1 MQSEEACS
9 KALRIRGLGSVCID
23 SRKAETGSVFFAL
36 SGERVDGHDYL
47 EDAVLAGCTAL
58 VVSKMDATVLT
69 LAENRGVAVVQVKD
83 TEQALQD
90 FAQYYLSLFSIRKV
104 GVTGSTGKDHDE
116 RDAVSHSDRKVSYC
130 EKSWKL

>member
-1 MQSEEACS
+1 MKEI
-9 KALRIRGLGSVCID
+9 KAKEMADAIGGRLLEGTPDTRIGSVCID

-58 VVSKMDATVLT
+58 VVSKIDTTVLT

-83 TEQALQD
+83 T
-90 FAQYYLSLFSIRKV
+90 
-104 GVTGSTGKDHDE
+104 
-116 RDAVSHSDRKVSYC
+116 
-130 EKSWKL
+130 